1 MYTTLIE
8 VIIHDSSNFIY
19 NKLGEKIGINKDR
32 IFMWLT
38 KNKNKFNLLLP
49 LTRFDIDNLIDN
61 LTDNLIKFDN
71 NFKSKKKFWDIE
83 AQIYQEE

>member
-8 VIIHDSSNFIY
+8 VIVHDSSNFIY

-61 LTDNLIKFDN
+61 LSD